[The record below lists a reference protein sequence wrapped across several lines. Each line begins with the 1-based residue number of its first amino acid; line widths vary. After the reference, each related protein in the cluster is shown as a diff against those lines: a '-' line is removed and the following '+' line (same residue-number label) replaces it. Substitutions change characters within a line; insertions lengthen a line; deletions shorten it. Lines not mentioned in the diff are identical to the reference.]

1 MSLDFEPGVSIFFES
16 GTKYLRGKES
26 MSLEQRKAE
35 TEKQR
40 KEGDWETEKQGK
52 TEDAAELPFLWGN

>member
-1 MSLDFEPGVSIFFES
+1 M
-16 GTKYLRGKES
+16 RGKES

-40 KEGDWETEKQGK
+40 REGDWETEKQGK
-52 TEDAAELPFLWGN
+52 TGDAAELSFSGETEKRKKERK